1 MKNIDYAKL
10 FSDYGTLFV
19 LLLLCIGFSVVT
31 LEEQSPT
38 SADAARRLAKRI
50 SDELSSGSN
59 VIVLTRQGGDGESFA
74 ATLKEYLARAEL
86 TVAQTVVGQPVD
98 ARKALVE
105 YGETATL
112 GKIFGINFFIGGN
125 ELAGIAADK
134 HMADFCNA
142 NLAKL
147 AEAHPSLAKAKVYQ
161 PQSYL
166 WPNFLKKENLLNIMK
181 QISVVAIIAIG
192 MTMIIITA
200 GIDLSVGSLIAFSG
214 VITALAIRGLGG
226 DDPTMGH
233 LWLGSLAGILVC
245 GLVGLFTGGLV
256 TLFGIPAFIATLGIM
271 FSARGLAFI
280 FADSEPIAVGNEAF
294 GWLGRGRDFLGLP
307 NSVILMLILFAIAHV
322 LMTRTS
328 IGRYIYAVGGNP
340 EAARLSGVPVKW
352 VLVFVY
358 TLTGLLAG
366 LGGVMEASL
375 HVTGDPKAGNL
386 VELQVIAAVVVGGA
400 SLAGGQGKILGT
412 LIGAFIIGVIRNGM
426 NLTGVEAHMQSVVY
440 GGVILIAVL
449 VDRLKSQGF
458 HLKRR

>member
-10 FSDYGTLFV
+10 FSDYGTLLV
-19 LLLLCIGFSVVT
+19 LLLLCIGFSAVT

-38 SADAARRLAKRI
+38 SANAAQHLAKRI

-74 ATLKEYLARAEL
+74 VALKENLTKAEL
-86 TVAQTVVGQPVD
+86 NVVQTVVGQPAD
-98 ARKALVE
+98 ARKALVK
-105 YGETATL
+105 YGAT
-112 GKIFGINFFIGGN
+112 GN
-125 ELAGIAADK
+125 KLAGITADK
-134 HMADFCNA
+134 HMANFCNA

-147 AEAHPSLAKAKVYQ
+147 AETHPSLAKAKVYQ
-161 PQSYL
+161 PQTYR
-166 WPNFLKKENLLNIMK
+166 WPNFLKKDNLLNIMK
-181 QISVVAIIAIG
+181 QISVVAIISIG

-226 DDPTMGH
+226 DDPTLDH

-280 FADSEPIAVGNEAF
+280 FADSEPIAISNEAF
-294 GWLGRGRDFLGLP
+294 GWLGRGRDLLGLP

-386 VELQVIAAVVVGGA
+386 VELQVIAAVVVGGT

-440 GGVILIAVL
+440 GAVILIAVL
-449 VDRLKSQGF
+449 IDRLKSQGF
-458 HLKRR
+458 RLRKR

>member
-10 FSDYGTLFV
+10 FSDYGTLLV
-19 LLLLCIGFSVVT
+19 LLLLCIGFSVLT
-31 LEEQSPT
+31 HEEQSPT
-38 SADAARRLAKRI
+38 SADAAQRLAKRI

-74 ATLKEYLARAEL
+74 AALKENLTRAEL
-86 TVAQTVVGQPVD
+86 TVAQTAVGQPVD

-105 YGETATL
+105 YGET
-112 GKIFGINFFIGGN
+112 GN

-134 HMADFCNA
+134 HMANFCNA

-147 AEAHPSLAKAKVYQ
+147 AETHTSLARAKVYQ
-161 PQSYL
+161 PQTYR
-166 WPNFLKKENLLNIMK
+166 WPNFLKKDNLLNIMK
-181 QISVVAIIAIG
+181 QISVVAIISIG

-226 DDPTMGH
+226 DDPTLGH

-280 FADSEPIAVGNEAF
+280 FADSEPIAIGNEAF

-386 VELQVIAAVVVGGA
+386 VELQVIAAVVVGGT

-440 GGVILIAVL
+440 GVVILIAVL
-449 VDRLKSQGF
+449 IDRLKSQGF
-458 HLKRR
+458 GLWKR

>member
-10 FSDYGTLFV
+10 FSDYGTLLV
-19 LLLLCIGFSVVT
+19 LLLLCIGFSAVT

-38 SADAARRLAKRI
+38 SANAAQHLAKRI

-74 ATLKEYLARAEL
+74 AALKETLTKAEL
-86 TVAQTVVGQPVD
+86 NVVQTVVGQPAD
-98 ARKALVE
+98 ARKALVK
-105 YGETATL
+105 YGAT
-112 GKIFGINFFIGGN
+112 GN
-125 ELAGIAADK
+125 KLAGITADK
-134 HMADFCNA
+134 HMANFCNA

-147 AEAHPSLAKAKVYQ
+147 AETHPSLAKARVYQ

-280 FADSEPIAVGNEAF
+280 FADSEPIAIGNEAF

-352 VLVFVY
+352 VVVFVY

-386 VELQVIAAVVVGGA
+386 VELQVIAAVVVGGT

-440 GGVILIAVL
+440 GVVILIAVL
-449 VDRLKSQGF
+449 IDRLKSQGF
-458 HLKRR
+458 GLWKR